1 MKRIIIAL
9 FLTVGLL
16 LLTSCGNKANAQEPS
31 PIFEINEQDWNK
43 EINNYGFAK
52 REKSKVSYQIYS
64 SIFDENDLEPD
75 TILSKDGLIYE
86 ITHIVS
92 SRRFVSYI
100 DFSKDS
106 AEAYYRYG
114 VDQTYY
120 FKKSEDITI
129 DEMIDEFVPNLK
141 CEYRNLTFKDNQ
153 YVTDV
158 TIDGGNGKA
167 YYKFESGRLLS
178 FRIYLDGELYY
189 KMVADWGTSKFELPN
204 VHCLN
209 EMPPEEMGRY
219 LREMLKEF
227 KMYGAIDAD
236 YTVDVFNHYVVAE
249 FEYKRIQDSEGNY
262 KTQTQLIEELK
273 KYIVDNNFGKY
284 VSVIGQLEVLDEL
297 CWFGMFEDGNQNG
310 LIIKLK
316 AEDGKLK
323 VIFAV
328 TEFELL
334 NIIVLKE
341 YLEPRF
347 SKESDGFF
355 FDSSTY
361 IDNKDCLVIKYKC
374 EIEGDFEQL
383 LSYTKTCVG
392 DNRYEWVS
400 SCSSS
405 DFHYD
410 IYEYDTKAV
419 KINFISNDY
428 CYILELTLC
437 VSFCDTDPSDILEFG
452 YSPALFE

>member
-1 MKRIIIAL
+1 M
-9 FLTVGLL
+9 
-16 LLTSCGNKANAQEPS
+16 
-31 PIFEINEQDWNK
+31 NEK
-43 EINNYGFAK
+43 
-52 REKSKVSYQIYS
+52 
-64 SIFDENDLEPD
+64 
-75 TILSKDGLIYE
+75 
-86 ITHIVS
+86 
-92 SRRFVSYI
+92 
-100 DFSKDS
+100 
-106 AEAYYRYG
+106 
-114 VDQTYY
+114 
-120 FKKSEDITI
+120 
-129 DEMIDEFVPNLK
+129 
-141 CEYRNLTFKDNQ
+141 
-153 YVTDV
+153 
-158 TIDGGNGKA
+158 
-167 YYKFESGRLLS
+167 
-178 FRIYLDGELYY
+178 
-189 KMVADWGTSKFELPN
+189 
-204 VHCLN
+204 
-209 EMPPEEMGRY
+209 
-219 LREMLKEF
+219 
-227 KMYGAIDAD
+227 
-236 YTVDVFNHYVVAE
+236 
-249 FEYKRIQDSEGNY
+249 
-262 KTQTQLIEELK
+262 
-273 KYIVDNNFGKY
+273 
-284 VSVIGQLEVLDEL
+284 
-297 CWFGMFEDGNQNG
+297 
-310 LIIKLK
+310 K